1 MCDRLTPCYYL
12 DGFQVEIVQK
22 VYLGI
27 HCEENLTLEQIIW
40 LRNII
45 ISIKNMISTHHF
57 VLKYYHFYSI
67 MSPLSPTTL
76 LDFVL
81 LKALSGV
88 FLSKTNTM
96 HQSSKKYKKNQEK
109 SEYN

>member
-1 MCDRLTPCYYL
+1 
-12 DGFQVEIVQK
+12 
-22 VYLGI
+22 
-27 HCEENLTLEQIIW
+27 
-40 LRNII
+40 
-45 ISIKNMISTHHF
+45 
-57 VLKYYHFYSI
+57 
-67 MSPLSPTTL
+67 MSLTTL